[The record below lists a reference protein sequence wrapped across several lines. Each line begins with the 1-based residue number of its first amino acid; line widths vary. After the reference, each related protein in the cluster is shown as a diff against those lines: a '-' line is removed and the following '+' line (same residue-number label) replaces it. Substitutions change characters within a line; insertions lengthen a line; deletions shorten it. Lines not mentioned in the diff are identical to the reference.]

1 MLETKLPQKKL
12 VEKIV
17 SSIDEVKG
25 IDVDLLDLRKINNT
39 VCRIFIICTGTSN
52 THVSAITSSIKKN
65 VSKELKE
72 KPYSMEGLENQEWVL
87 IDYVDVV
94 VHIFQQNIREFYDIE
109 NLWGDAKISRNKI
122 LTSECSLLLFKNAYI
137 D

>member
-39 VCRIFIICTGTSN
+39 VCRFFIICTGTSN

-94 VHIFQQNIREFYDIE
+94 VHVFQQNIREFYDIE

-122 LTSECSLLLFKNAYI
+122 KI
-137 D
+137 

>member
-39 VCRIFIICTGTSN
+39 VCRFFIICTGTSN

-109 NLWGDAKISRNKI
+109 NLWGDAKILRNKI
-122 LTSECSLLLFKNAYI
+122 KV
-137 D
+137 

>member
-1 MLETKLPQKKL
+1 MFETKLPQKKL

-39 VCRIFIICTGTSN
+39 VCRFFIICTGTSN

-109 NLWGDAKISRNKI
+109 NLWGDAKILRNKI
-122 LTSECSLLLFKNAYI
+122 KV
-137 D
+137 

>member
-1 MLETKLPQKKL
+1 MLQTKLPQKKL

-39 VCRIFIICTGTSN
+39 VCRFFIICTGTSN

-72 KPYSMEGLENQEWVL
+72 KPYSMECLENQEWVL

-122 LTSECSLLLFKNAYI
+122 KI
-137 D
+137 

>member
-39 VCRIFIICTGTSN
+39 VCRFFIICTGTSN
-52 THVSAITSSIKKN
+52 THVTAITNSIKKN

-94 VHIFQQNIREFYDIE
+94 VHIFQSEIREFYDIE
-109 NLWGDAKISRNKI
+109 NLWGDAEIINVELK
-122 LTSECSLLLFKNAYI
+122 A
-137 D
+137 

>member
-25 IDVDLLDLRKINNT
+25 IDVDLLDLMKINNT
-39 VCRIFIICTGTSN
+39 VCRFFIICTGTSN

-122 LTSECSLLLFKNAYI
+122 KV
-137 D
+137 

>member
-39 VCRIFIICTGTSN
+39 VCRFFIICTGTSN

-94 VHIFQQNIREFYDIE
+94 VHIFQQNIREFYDIQ

-122 LTSECSLLLFKNAYI
+122 KV
-137 D
+137 

>member
-39 VCRIFIICTGTSN
+39 VCRFFIICTGTSN

-94 VHIFQQNIREFYDIE
+94 VHVFQQNIREFYDIE
-109 NLWGDAKISRNKI
+109 NLWGDAKISRNK
-122 LTSECSLLLFKNAYI
+122 LKV
-137 D
+137 

>member
-39 VCRIFIICTGTSN
+39 VCRFFIICTGTSN

-72 KPYSMEGLENQEWVL
+72 KPYSMEGIENQEWVL

-94 VHIFQQNIREFYDIE
+94 VHIFQSEIREFYDIE
-109 NLWGDAKISRNKI
+109 NLWGDAEIINVKLK
-122 LTSECSLLLFKNAYI
+122 A
-137 D
+137 

>member
-39 VCRIFIICTGTSN
+39 VCRFFIICTGTSN

-65 VSKELKE
+65 VSKGLKE

-122 LTSECSLLLFKNAYI
+122 KV
-137 D
+137 

>member
-17 SSIDEVKG
+17 SCIDEVKG

-39 VCRIFIICTGTSN
+39 VCRFFIICTGTSN
-52 THVSAITSSIKKN
+52 THVTAITNSIKKN

-94 VHIFQQNIREFYDIE
+94 VHVFQQNIREFYDIE
-109 NLWGDAKISRNKI
+109 NLWGDATISRNKI
-122 LTSECSLLLFKNAYI
+122 KV
-137 D
+137 

>member
-17 SSIDEVKG
+17 SCIDEVKG

-39 VCRIFIICTGTSN
+39 VCRFFIICTGTSN

-94 VHIFQQNIREFYDIE
+94 VHIFQKNIREFYDIE

-122 LTSECSLLLFKNAYI
+122 KV
-137 D
+137 

>member
-1 MLETKLPQKKL
+1 MLESKLPQRKL

-39 VCRIFIICTGTSN
+39 VCRFFIICTGTSN

-94 VHIFQQNIREFYDIE
+94 VHVFQQNIREFYDIE

-122 LTSECSLLLFKNAYI
+122 KV
-137 D
+137 

>member
-25 IDVDLLDLRKINNT
+25 IDLDLLDLRKINNT
-39 VCRIFIICTGTSN
+39 VCRFFIICTGTSN

-65 VSKELKE
+65 ISKELKE

-122 LTSECSLLLFKNAYI
+122 KV
-137 D
+137 

>member
-25 IDVDLLDLRKINNT
+25 IDVDLLDLRRINNT
-39 VCRIFIICTGTSN
+39 VCRFFIICTGTSN

-122 LTSECSLLLFKNAYI
+122 KV
-137 D
+137 

>member
-39 VCRIFIICTGTSN
+39 VCRFFIICTGTSN

-94 VHIFQQNIREFYDIE
+94 VHIFQSEIREFYDIE
-109 NLWGDAKISRNKI
+109 NLWGDAEIINVELK
-122 LTSECSLLLFKNAYI
+122 A
-137 D
+137 

>member
-25 IDVDLLDLRKINNT
+25 IDVDLLDLKKINNT
-39 VCRIFIICTGTSN
+39 VCRFFIICTGTSN

-122 LTSECSLLLFKNAYI
+122 KV
-137 D
+137 

>member
-39 VCRIFIICTGTSN
+39 VCRFFIICTGTSN

-87 IDYVDVV
+87 IDYVNVV

-122 LTSECSLLLFKNAYI
+122 KV
-137 D
+137 

>member
-17 SSIDEVKG
+17 FSIDEVKG

-39 VCRIFIICTGTSN
+39 VCRFFIICTGTSN
-52 THVSAITSSIKKN
+52 THVSAITSSIKEN

-122 LTSECSLLLFKNAYI
+122 KV
-137 D
+137 

>member
-17 SSIDEVKG
+17 SSIYEVKG

-39 VCRIFIICTGTSN
+39 VCRFFIICTGTSN

-94 VHIFQQNIREFYDIE
+94 VHVFQQNIREFYDIE

-122 LTSECSLLLFKNAYI
+122 KV
-137 D
+137 

>member
-39 VCRIFIICTGTSN
+39 VCRFFIICTGTSN

-94 VHIFQQNIREFYDIE
+94 VHVFQQNIREFYDIE
-109 NLWGDAKISRNKI
+109 NLSADAKISRNKI
-122 LTSECSLLLFKNAYI
+122 KV
-137 D
+137 

>member
-39 VCRIFIICTGTSN
+39 VCRFFTICTGTSN

-94 VHIFQQNIREFYDIE
+94 VHVFQQNIREFYDIE

-122 LTSECSLLLFKNAYI
+122 KV
-137 D
+137 

>member
-39 VCRIFIICTGTSN
+39 VCRLS
-52 THVSAITSSIKKN
+52 
-65 VSKELKE
+65 
-72 KPYSMEGLENQEWVL
+72 L
-87 IDYVDVV
+87 I
-94 VHIFQQNIREFYDIE
+94 HI
-109 NLWGDAKISRNKI
+109 
-122 LTSECSLLLFKNAYI
+122 
-137 D
+137 

>member
-1 MLETKLPQKKL
+1 MLETKLPQRKL

-17 SSIDEVKG
+17 SIFDEVKG

-39 VCRIFIICTGTSN
+39 VCRFFIICTGTSN

-94 VHIFQQNIREFYDIE
+94 VHVFQQNIREFYDIE

-122 LTSECSLLLFKNAYI
+122 KV
-137 D
+137 

>member
-1 MLETKLPQKKL
+1 MVETKLPQTKL

-25 IDVDLLDLRKINNT
+25 VDVNLLDMRKINNT
-39 VCRIFIICTGTSN
+39 VCGFFIICTGTSN
-52 THVSAITSSIKKN
+52 IHVSAITNSIKKN

-94 VHIFQQNIREFYDIE
+94 VHIFQHNIREFYDIE
-109 NLWGDAKISRNKI
+109 NLWGDARISKIKI
-122 LTSECSLLLFKNAYI
+122 KA
-137 D
+137 

>member
-39 VCRIFIICTGTSN
+39 VCRFFIICTGTSN

-94 VHIFQQNIREFYDIE
+94 VHVFQKNIREFYDIE

-122 LTSECSLLLFKNAYI
+122 KV
-137 D
+137 

>member
-39 VCRIFIICTGTSN
+39 VCRFFIIWDFTCDLKFYNFVCFNHS
-52 THVSAITSSIKKN
+52 HCLYIQVCKKVIKK
-65 VSKELKE
+65 KLK
-72 KPYSMEGLENQEWVL
+72 
-87 IDYVDVV
+87 
-94 VHIFQQNIREFYDIE
+94 
-109 NLWGDAKISRNKI
+109 NLLG
-122 LTSECSLLLFKNAYI
+122 
-137 D
+137 

>member
-1 MLETKLPQKKL
+1 MLENKFPQKKL

-39 VCRIFIICTGTSN
+39 VCRFFIICTGTSN

-94 VHIFQQNIREFYDIE
+94 VHVFQQNIREFYDIE

-122 LTSECSLLLFKNAYI
+122 KV
-137 D
+137 

>member
-1 MLETKLPQKKL
+1 MLETKLPQRKL
-12 VEKIV
+12 VEKII

-39 VCRIFIICTGTSN
+39 VCRFFIICTGTSN

-122 LTSECSLLLFKNAYI
+122 KV
-137 D
+137 